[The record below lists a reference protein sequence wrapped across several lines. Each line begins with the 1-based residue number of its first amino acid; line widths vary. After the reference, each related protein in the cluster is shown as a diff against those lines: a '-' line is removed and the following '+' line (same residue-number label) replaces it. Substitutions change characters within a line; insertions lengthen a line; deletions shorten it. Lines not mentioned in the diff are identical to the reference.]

1 MGSGTPGGIA
11 VPAEGCIYEENHTQS
26 AHDRPRLAHPPFC
39 SEEADMTEAPAQTMT
54 ASAHGQPAGNGA
66 PPAAGPVSRSFA
78 SRTPTIVILT
88 AVLLVGANPFS
99 RPAWV
104 SQAQITAKPTSF
116 ADVVDKVKPAVVSVR
131 VKIDTGRR
139 NKELARSSRDS
150 LDRFSRRFG
159 ESDQPGSRSSSRG
172 RSILT
177 GQGSGFLISSD
188 GYAVT
193 NFHVVEKAD
202 NVEVTLDDGR
212 VLSAKVIG
220 ADERS
225 DVALVKVNGT
235 GLPYVTFADAVPRIG
250 DWVIAVGNPFG
261 LGGTV
266 TAGIVS
272 ARGRD
277 IGAGP
282 YDDFLQID
290 AAVNRGNSGGPTFD
304 TDGNVV
310 GVNTAIVSPTGGSVG
325 IAFAIPAATVKAI
338 VTQLR
343 DTGKVSRG
351 WIGVQIQEVTADLAE
366 GLGLKG
372 TRGAL
377 VAEPQPGA
385 PAAKG
390 GIETGDVIV
399 SINGAEAH
407 DSHDVA
413 RAISILRPGST
424 ASIVVVRN
432 GEEKSFNIVLGNLPD
447 QREASV
453 STEAP
458 RQKGTTVPRFGV
470 AVAPV
475 SEGVIVTSVDPDG
488 PAADQGLA
496 SGDVILQAEGK
507 KVAGASDL
515 RNTIEAAQKAG
526 KHAVLMRVRSG
537 EGIKFIAVPLS
548 RG

>member
-1 MGSGTPGGIA
+1 
-11 VPAEGCIYEENHTQS
+11 
-26 AHDRPRLAHPPFC
+26 
-39 SEEADMTEAPAQTMT
+39 MTEAPAQTT
-54 ASAHGQPAGNGA
+54 TESAQGRAAGNGA
-66 PPAAGPVSRSFA
+66 VAGPVTRPA
-78 SRTPTIVILT
+78 APRTGTIAILTIV
-88 AVLLVGANPFS
+88 LLLGANLFS

-104 SQAQITAKPTSF
+104 SQAQITSKPAGF

-139 NKELARSSRDS
+139 GKEMARSSKEPS
-150 LDRFSRRFG
+150 DRFSRRFG
-159 ESDQPGSRSSSRG
+159 EPEQPGSKSSSRG
-172 RSILT
+172 HNILT
-177 GQGSGFLISSD
+177 GQGSGFFISSD

-212 VLSAKVIG
+212 VFGAKVIG

-225 DVALVKVNGT
+225 DVALVKVNAS

-338 VTQLR
+338 VGQLK
-343 DTGKVSRG
+343 DTGKVTRG

-377 VAEPQPGA
+377 VADPQSGS

-390 GIETGDVIV
+390 GIESGDVIV
-399 SINGAEAH
+399 SIDGAEAQ
-407 DSHDVA
+407 DSRDVA
-413 RAISILRPGST
+413 RTISNLRPGST

-432 GEEKSFNIVLGNLPD
+432 GEEKSFSIVLGNLPD
-447 QREASV
+447 QREANLN
-453 STEAP
+453 TEPP
-458 RQKGTTVPRFGV
+458 RQKGTTVPRIGV
-470 AVAPV
+470 AVAPA
-475 SEGVIVTSVDPDG
+475 SDGVIVTTVDPDG

-507 KVAGASDL
+507 KVAGVSDL

-537 EGIKFIAVPLS
+537 DGIKFVAVPLS